1 MYKFQG
7 LLNRNEKGNIEG
19 PMSPVLLIKEISKQ
33 LDFRVGGL
41 LRVHNTQCD
50 SGYDHLITKTKYK
63 NCSVYRLFI
72 DCGTGALPASM
83 YVSGDDE
90 VTITPIYTKEID
102 RMPYH
107 RDNVELPKYSREN
120 PIMILS
126 KEEMKTMFIE
136 AEKSEQFKVKA

>member
-7 LLNRNEKGNIEG
+7 LLSRDKEGKIEG
-19 PMSPVLLIKEISKQ
+19 PMSPILLIKGVAEQ
-33 LDFRVGGL
+33 LDFKFGGL

-72 DCGTGALPASM
+72 DYGVGALPASL
-83 YVSGDDE
+83 YVSGEDE
-90 VTITPIYTKEID
+90 VTVTPIYTKEID
-102 RMPYH
+102 KMPQH
-107 RDNVELPKYSREN
+107 RSNIELPKYSKEN
-120 PIMILS
+120 LIMILS

-136 AEKSEQFKVKA
+136 AEKSGEFKVKA